1 MDKNNLGE
9 YSSLQELWKAH
20 PEGGHEGDYAI
31 VNGVTYRWDKYNRIW
46 NGSASPVES
55 YGRRTEIHEGDVIV
69 NNDLTVAGM
78 LRAKGVKQPN
88 KGLFKDLDALQKRYP
103 LPEIGWWATVGDT
116 VPGLIYRCDKT
127 GVWSATGE
135 TGGLDAIDYEKIDTA
150 VRNAQTAADKADKM
164 ANRANAEAGNA
175 NTMAALA
182 QQAAD
187 SANESA
193 GNADIAA
200 SNANS
205 KAEAANTAAVNAASA
220 GAFAKDQGDY
230 AKEQGAILQQRVEAV
245 EQFSETVRT
254 EEQARADSEKLRIAE
269 EEKRKSAEQVRT
281 DNESGR
287 VSAEQQRAS
296 EFATLKEASEEATSA
311 ANTAASEATS
321 AAATAN
327 ATTSA
332 ANKVNEDIVKAEQS
346 RASAESLRTK
356 AESTRVESENTR
368 QQNESTRV
376 GREYIREANETKRKS
391 VESERVKAESDRE
404 SEETLRRN
412 AETTRKSNESAR
424 TSSESSRAADESKRV
439 SAETV
444 RAAAESKRVISEN
457 SRVSAENTRASEFVR
472 LKTESETATDNA
484 VKAATRADTA
494 ATAAEK
500 AASMEIVVDAETG
513 IISVIKDKAK
523 ENKTIGRVPLSR
535 HDYTDGATY
544 YKDNIVTRYG
554 SAFQCN
560 VESTTTPPAT
570 LDASGKVM
578 LGEGWI
584 FFADASGVEDVK
596 NGVAA
601 LERDLGQ
608 YAELPSVAM
617 TAETTGK
624 YINADGEFVDDAD
637 FNIAAIGAVVVG
649 NTYELYMS
657 SADKMKLGVALFV
670 ARIKTT
676 TTSGTERIKYVPLF
690 SAMSTDIPT
699 SGYVCFEAM
708 EAYSDVLVCY
718 RADVPEAATLLV
730 RRYGTK
736 ASIATQLKNL
746 RNQVDLKSFA
756 DGYYESMRVGSADN
770 LTSKGD
776 ATEEVIMS
784 RRAGGDNQIEDGS
797 ASIKRIKGYS
807 VVMNQLCKDKIQP
820 VTLHGTTI
828 SCENDLWSIKGYSTG
843 YPYYA
848 LSNAVLNEGHK
859 YMLLEKKIK
868 VKAVFSY
875 RVINT
880 NNRLET
886 KDFQPNSV
894 FSPLKNSNSIEL
906 ALNPNVEYDELRKLK
921 FFDLTTMFGSGN
933 EPTTPDDFAKR
944 LGYSSIDDVPYI
956 PYNEGEIV
964 SSFAEGIKTTDTEGK
979 VSERKWSK
987 TLKKYFPDG
996 LKSAGSAF
1004 DEITPTKAVKRIGQ
1018 VEFSGKDSEK
1028 WILHIKSSHT
1038 WKIHIQDYGLGVL
1051 RQSNAIYNW
1060 NMPTM
1065 EPEQIDKINGVYVN
1079 YSYYLIITC
1088 LEVSTL
1094 SQFKEKL
1101 KSTPFV
1107 LNAVLASPEENS
1119 YDELNLTEQVAEGGT
1134 EEAII
1139 TEGKTSTPLRADIVY
1154 PIDAYNTIKAN
1165 KTNIGTLSSLS
1176 TASKTDLVSA
1186 INELAGKVGALEAKA
1201 TESVTNETT
1210 E

>member
-1 MDKNNLGE
+1 MENLRKIRIGTDIITMLSVNISGNPVTWSDKDIRHVFAFSDVQGQPVAEMAFRSEGKSLRCTYAAKDQNYIGAFRIIIE
-9 YSSLQELWKAH
+9 FADGTSFASSLDVPAFEIVRTTEEADAEVGEVVLDIDGTMRFYSLSEAIAKIEAATKAAGNAAAAAYKSAGNADAKAKAANDAAEKAYAAAQAAGATNTGIAKAEEQRVNAENARKEAELARSSAEAARASA
-20 PEGGHEGDYAI
+20 EGKRASSEAKRAEAETQRAAGEQSR
-31 VNGVTYRWDKYNRIW
+31 VT
-46 NGSASPVES
+46 A
-55 YGRRTEIHEGDVIV
+55 
-69 NNDLTVAGM
+69 
-78 LRAKGVKQPN
+78 
-88 KGLFKDLDALQKRYP
+88 
-103 LPEIGWWATVGDT
+103 
-116 VPGLIYRCDKT
+116 
-127 GVWSATGE
+127 E
-135 TGGLDAIDYEKIDTA
+135 TGR
-150 VRNAQTAADKADKM
+150 VNAESARVKTESA
-164 ANRANAEAGNA
+164 RANAEATRA
-175 NTMAALA
+175 
-182 QQAAD
+182 
-187 SANESA
+187 ANE
-193 GNADIAA
+193 
-200 SNANS
+200 
-205 KAEAANTAAVNAASA
+205 
-220 GAFAKDQGDY
+220 
-230 AKEQGAILQQRVEAV
+230 EQ
-245 EQFSETVRT
+245 
-254 EEQARADSEKLRIAE
+254 
-269 EEKRKSAEQVRT
+269 RK
-281 DNESGR
+281 
-287 VSAEQQRAS
+287 
-296 EFATLKEASEEATSA
+296 K
-311 ANTAASEATS
+311 
-321 AAATAN
+321 
-327 ATTSA
+327 
-332 ANKVNEDIVKAEQS
+332 
-346 RASAESLRTK
+346 
-356 AESTRVESENTR
+356 
-368 QQNESTRV
+368 
-376 GREYIREANETKRKS
+376 
-391 VESERVKAESDRE
+391 
-404 SEETLRRN
+404 
-412 AETTRKSNESAR
+412 NESAR
-424 TSSESSRAADESKRV
+424 TSAEAGRAEEEKRRV
-439 SAETV
+439 
-444 RAAAESKRVISEN
+444 AAESARV
-457 SRVSAENTRASEFVR
+457 AEFAR
-472 LKTESETATDNA
+472 LKTESETATKNA
-484 VKAATRADTA
+484 TD
-494 ATAAEK
+494 AAE
-500 AASMEIVVDAETG
+500 D
-513 IISVIKDKAK
+513 AK
-523 ENKTIGRVPLSR
+523 EVS
-535 HDYTDGATY
+535 
-544 YKDNIVTRYG
+544 
-554 SAFQCN
+554 S
-560 VESTTTPPAT
+560 
-570 LDASGKVM
+570 
-578 LGEGWI
+578 
-584 FFADASGVEDVK
+584 
-596 NGVAA
+596 GVAA

-624 YINADGEFVDDAD
+624 HINADGEFVNDAD

-676 TTSGTERIKYVPLF
+676 TTSGTERIEYVPLF

-736 ASIATQLKNL
+736 ASTATQINNL
-746 RNQVDLKSFA
+746 REKVDLKSFA
-756 DGYYESMRVGSADN
+756 DGYYESMRVGTADN

-828 SCENDLWSIKGYSTG
+828 SCENDLWSIQGYSTG

-906 ALNPNVEYDELRKLK
+906 ALKPNVEYDELRKLK

-979 VSERKWSK
+979 VSERKWSE

-1004 DEITPTKAVKRIGQ
+1004 DEITPTKAVKRVKALVLDETIKIIQIAESGDYFKFSIQVDEIDDPYTGLASAPFYYKYNGGYYFDAWAIGFAS
-1018 VEFSGKDSEK
+1018 VRTIVGCVP
-1028 WILHIKSSHT
+1028 KS
-1038 WKIHIQDYGLGVL
+1038 VA
-1051 RQSNAIYNW
+1051 SNTQELKAFL
-1060 NMPTM
+1060 
-1065 EPEQIDKINGVYVN
+1065 K
-1079 YSYYLIITC
+1079 
-1088 LEVSTL
+1088 
-1094 SQFKEKL
+1094 KL
-1101 KSTPFV
+1101 KDEGHPLTV
-1107 LNAVLASPEENS
+1107 VYKKKNTDYEEIT

-1165 KTNIGTLSSLS
+1165 KTNIGTLSSLN
-1176 TASKTDLVSA
+1176 TASKADLVSA

-1201 TESVTNETT
+1201 TEVTNETT